1 MTNVIT
7 AIKERILKRVH
18 VRKHEFG
25 LRVDEGEFT
34 KVLGPGVYRVI
45 DPMNRVTVDIASER
59 DVYLQHRQLDVIVKS
74 GALEGRALVL
84 ELQDNERAII
94 SVNGRVHSVIGAGLY
109 VLPNTFNKVAAEI
122 LTTDAVRFE
131 HANLNNVLAAAGAV
145 AVFDKH
151 QVDEGRVGL
160 LYLNGVFQEVL
171 TPGRYAFFKGVGAV
185 KIQLV
190 DVRER
195 VLDVGGQEIM
205 TEDKVTLRLNAVATY
220 RVCDPRLYADV
231 AEDAVQALYR
241 DAQLALRATVGTR
254 TLDTLLAEKDAVTD
268 ELAEALRKR
277 AATLGIEVLSAG
289 IRDIILPGEMKEL
302 MNRVTEAKKAA
313 EANLIVRREET
324 AAMRNQANTAKVL
337 ENNPTLMRLRELEV
351 LEKIAVHAKLNVVLG
366 EKGLADRVV
375 NLL

>member
-1 MTNVIT
+1 MTNIFT
-7 AIKERILKRVH
+7 NIKERILKRVH

-25 LRVDEGEFT
+25 LRFDEGEFT

-74 GALEGRALVL
+74 SAMDGRALVL
-84 ELQDNERAII
+84 ELQDSERAII

-122 LTTDAVRFE
+122 LKTDAVRFE
-131 HANLNNVLAAAGAV
+131 HANLNTVLAAAGAA

-171 TPGRYAFFKGVGAV
+171 APGRYAFFKGVGAV

-254 TLDTLLAEKDAVTD
+254 TLDALLAEKDDVTD
-268 ELAEALRKR
+268 ELAQALRKR
-277 AATLGIEVLSAG
+277 AAALGIEVLGVG
-289 IRDIILPGEMKEL
+289 IRDIILPGEMKDL

-351 LEKIAVHAKLNVVLG
+351 LEKVAVHAKLNVVLG
-366 EKGLADRVV
+366 EKGLADRIV